1 MVRPKEGYQVK
12 KILGLAV
19 LEDIMDLVLLKIFE
33 SFWFLFVLFNCLFGV
48 SFLTLWAKKCFFS
61 FGWGAKKFFNKIKHA
76 Y

>member
-48 SFLTLWAKKCFFS
+48 FFS
-61 FGWGAKKFFNKIKHA
+61 YSLGKEVFLFFWVGGKEVFNKVKHA